1 MTSASS
7 SPSHI
12 RRDLQGVPK
21 KFQKG
26 IKLGKP
32 NFFQVHCFHI
42 IVKEKPNFFKKK
54 HGKIV
59 DQFLKWERI
68 NNSNKLLSSKR
79 KCFGTSFNVGSDFK
93 DLPTNDIQSK
103 HRPRGKLF
111 LMRKYKSLDTD
122 PLPSET
128 GIMEENENVN
138 NECVKEQ

>member
-1 MTSASS
+1 M
-7 SPSHI
+7 
-12 RRDLQGVPK
+12 
-21 KFQKG
+21 
-26 IKLGKP
+26 
-32 NFFQVHCFHI
+32 
-42 IVKEKPNFFKKK
+42 
-54 HGKIV
+54 
-59 DQFLKWERI
+59 FLNI
-68 NNSNKLLSSKR
+68 LY
-79 KCFGTSFNVGSDFK
+79 VGSDSK